1 MTTENTFISKED
13 KEKKVKKKNT
23 SKTKSSK
30 KAEKE
35 STVSLIINR
44 FNKKKI
50 KSSIGIG
57 LILLSF
63 FLMVANFSYL
73 LTWQEDQSR
82 ILGKGLF
89 ELLFDGSEIPVANWM
104 GKFGTW
110 SSHLLIF
117 SWFGVS

>member
-89 ELLFDGSEIPVANWM
+89 ELLFDLYLVLKHFLTPVYYR
-104 GKFGTW
+104 
-110 SSHLLIF
+110 
-117 SWFGVS
+117 